1 MSRGVI
7 GTNIRR
13 WRKFREM
20 SQQDLADLAGYATK
34 SSINKIE
41 TGLVD
46 VPLPRLK
53 KIASVLRV
61 NVNKLMSPNSEP
73 DSEAFEPG
81 VPVAVLDDSS
91 ELCRE
96 EIVNNFRRAFSENP
110 SLAAD
115 AQKAYASFI
124 TALYTTLN
132 NLPLTTNAEEV
143 ELLSFFRRLT
153 GENKKAVLALAKVLS
168 LQTSDD

>member
-1 MSRGVI
+1 MSKGVI

-41 TGLVD
+41 TGLVE

-53 KIASVLRV
+53 KIASILRV
-61 NVNKLMSPNSEP
+61 DVNQLMSPNSEP
-73 DSEAFEPG
+73 GESTEG
-81 VPVAVLDDSS
+81 PVSIFDDSS
-91 ELCRE
+91 ELYRE
-96 EIVNNFRRAFSENP
+96 EMINNFRSAFHKNP
-110 SLAAD
+110 ALVAD

-132 NLPLTTNAEEV
+132 NLPLTTNSEEV
-143 ELLSFFRRLT
+143 ELLSFYRRLSD
-153 GENKKAVLALAKVLS
+153 ESKDAVLTLAKVLS
-168 LQTSDD
+168 LKNSDN